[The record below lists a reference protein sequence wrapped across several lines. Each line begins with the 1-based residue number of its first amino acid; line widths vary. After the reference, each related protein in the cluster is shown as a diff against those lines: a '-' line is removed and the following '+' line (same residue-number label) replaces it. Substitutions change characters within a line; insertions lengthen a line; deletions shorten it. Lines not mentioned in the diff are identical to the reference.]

1 MRIIKQRLKKE
12 TPRSLVLLIDL
23 TIVALSYM
31 VTNFIFNS
39 FQDQFDLERMI
50 DRLPLILLVYLI
62 AFFIFK
68 PYRGIIRQTS
78 LKDATS
84 VLWSCLVAGSILLAV
99 GFIVRYFVD
108 SPTIKQFA
116 RFSFSVIVFH
126 SFISTLLMVYCRAM
140 YKTFYRWYVL
150 ETPNKVRSI
159 IYGAGDS
166 GIITLN
172 ALQNDTYRKSLIFA
186 FVDDNKKKQK
196 TTIHGINVLSPDV
209 LTESFI
215 VQHRIDEIILS
226 IQNITNE
233 QIFEITRKLD
243 KLPVKLKIIPPASNW
258 LDGKYTSKQIKKLKI
273 EDLLG
278 RKPINLDNPIIDEEI
293 VGKVVVVTGA
303 AGSIGGELARQIAQK
318 AFKQLILIDVAES
331 ALYDIQQG
339 FKTTN
344 SEETH
349 FIIGNIRDYKRM
361 EQIFIRFRPD
371 IVFHAAAY
379 KHVPL
384 MEQYPFES
392 VNTNVRGT
400 KNVADLSVLYG
411 VKKFVMIS
419 TDKAVNPTNVMGAT
433 KRIAEIYVSCLNKK
447 SATNFIVTRF
457 GNVLGS
463 NGSVIP
469 LFKRQIEK
477 GGPLTV
483 THESITRFFMTIPE
497 ACQLVLEAA
506 VMGNGGEIYV
516 FDMGKSVKIM
526 DLAKR
531 MIYLSGLKYPDDID
545 IRITG
550 LRPGEKIYEELLAD
564 KENTIKTHHDKI
576 MIAKVRDCDC
586 DEMEFKINK
595 LITFAQ
601 NHFTRKDNLE
611 LVKLIKSIVPEYI
624 SQNSAYEA
632 LDKQPYEK

>member
-1 MRIIKQRLKKE
+1 MRILKQRLKNE
-12 TPRSLVLLIDL
+12 TPRSLVLFIDMA
-23 TIVALSYM
+23 IVAVSYILA
-31 VTNFIFNS
+31 NFVFNS
-39 FQDQFDLERMI
+39 FQGQFDLERMLI
-50 DRLPLILLVYLI
+50 RLPLILIVYLI
-62 AFFIFK
+62 AFFVFK
-68 PYRGIIRQTS
+68 PYKGVIRQTS

-84 VLWSCLVAGSILLAV
+84 VLWSCLFACTILLII
-99 GFIVRYFVD
+99 GFIVRSFVEN
-108 SPTIKQFA
+108 TAAIRMA
-116 RFSFSVIVFH
+116 RFSFSIIVFH
-126 SFISTLLMVYCRAM
+126 SFITTLLMVYCRAM

-150 ETPNKVRSI
+150 EASNKVRSI

-172 ALQNDTYRKSLIFA
+172 ALQSDTYRKNLVFA
-186 FVDDNKKKQK
+186 FVDDNEKKQK
-196 TTIHGINVLSPDV
+196 SSIHGINVLSPSM

-215 VQHRIDEIILS
+215 VKHRIDEIILS

-243 KLPVKLKIIPPASNW
+243 KLPVKLKIIPPASDW
-258 LDGKYTSKQIKKLKI
+258 LDGKYSSKQIKKLKI

-278 RKPINLDNPIIDEEI
+278 RKPINLNNPIIDEEI
-293 VGKVVVVTGA
+293 VGKVVMVTGA

-318 AFKQLILIDVAES
+318 KFKQLILVDVAES

-344 SEETH
+344 SSETY
-349 FIIGNIRDYKRM
+349 FIIGNIRDYNRM
-361 EQIFIRFRPD
+361 EQVFLHFKPD

-384 MEQYPFES
+384 MEEYPFES

-400 KNVADLSVLYG
+400 KNIADLSSLHG
-411 VKKFVMIS
+411 VKKFVMVS

-447 SATNFIVTRF
+447 STTNFIVTRF

-469 LFKRQIEK
+469 LFKKQIEK

-483 THESITRFFMTIPE
+483 THEEITRFFMTIPE

-516 FDMGKSVKIM
+516 FDMGKSVKII

-531 MIYLSGLKYPDDID
+531 MISLSGLKYPDDID
-545 IRITG
+545 IQITG
-550 LRPGEKIYEELLAD
+550 LRPGEKIYEELLAND
-564 KENTIKTHHDKI
+564 ENTAKTHHEKI
-576 MIAKVRDCDC
+576 MIAKVRECDH
-586 DEMEFKINK
+586 DELESKINE
-595 LITFAQ
+595 LIIFAQ

-611 LVKLIKSIVPEYI
+611 LVTLIKNIVPEYK